1 MVMLL
6 ASAMVTFLLP
16 LGLQSADPR
25 DTWYENVLSLYYN
38 GEYEQTIEA
47 LSQLELDDLTE
58 GQRLECFKYRAFS
71 YIALGDTENA
81 QSDLKSLL
89 STDPNYRFDPAMV
102 SPKLIEQ
109 LDSARSELVKELFAQ
124 GKTAYYDNDYD
135 SAIRLMDSILRLD
148 SEYELA
154 LEYRQLSVERA
165 DITALLEPEGARG
178 AEEAEPDPDRIYQLS
193 SDITAPVLID
203 RVTPRYPALDARRGR
218 EGQVVILIVVENDG
232 TVSSTK
238 VLRSVSASMDNAAVD
253 AVSKWL
259 YRPASMNGRPVRVQL
274 VVAVDFAIRE
284 E

>member
-6 ASAMVTFLLP
+6 ASAMVAFLLP
-16 LGLQSADPR
+16 LCLQSADPR

-38 GEYEQTIEA
+38 GEYEQTIEV

-89 STDPNYRFDPAMV
+89 STDPNHRFDPEMV

-109 LDSARSELVKELFAQ
+109 LDSARRELVKELFAQ
-124 GKTAYYDNDYD
+124 GKAAYYDTDYD
-135 SAIRLMDSILRLD
+135 SAIRLMDRILRLD

-165 DITALLEPEGARG
+165 DLTARLEPEEERTQ
-178 AEEAEPDPDRIYQLS
+178 AEADPNQVYQLS

-203 RVTPRYPALDARRGR
+203 RVTPRYPSIDARIGR
-218 EGQVVILIVVENDG
+218 EGRVVILVVVEKDG

-238 VLRSVSASMDNAAVD
+238 VLRSVSNTMDDAAVD
-253 AVSKWL
+253 AVKKWL
-259 YRPASMNGRPVRVQL
+259 YRPASLDGRPVRVSL
-274 VVAVDFAIRE
+274 VVGIDFAIRE
-284 E
+284 R

>member
-25 DTWYENVLSLYYN
+25 DTWYEDVLSLYYN

-58 GQRLECFKYRAFS
+58 GQRLECYKYRAFS

-89 STDPNYRFDPAMV
+89 STDPNHRFDPEMV

-109 LDSARSELVKELFAQ
+109 LDSARKELMKELFAR
-124 GKTAYYDNDYD
+124 GKAAYYDKDYD
-135 SAIRLMDSILRLD
+135 SAIRLMDRILRLD

-165 DITALLEPEGARG
+165 DLTARLEPEGAG
-178 AEEAEPDPDRIYQLS
+178 GESEADSDPNRIYQLTS
-193 SDITAPVLID
+193 EITAPVLID
-203 RVTPRYPALDARRGR
+203 RVTPRYPTVDARLRR
-218 EGQVVILIVVENDG
+218 EGRVIILTVVEKDG
-232 TVSSTK
+232 AVGSTK
-238 VLRSVSASMDNAAVD
+238 VLRSVSDSIDNAAVE
-253 AVSKWL
+253 AVKKWL
-259 YRPASMNGRPVRVQL
+259 YRPASLNGRPVRVSL
-274 VVAVDFAIRE
+274 VVSIDFALRE
-284 E
+284 